1 LGFIYSHNNIPEA
14 IVKVL
19 LENKK
24 AKKGGEIRLHQ
35 GEIRRRIGQILG
47 HKISYRQVRKNL
59 SSMRDQK
66 LLNEYDLKE
75 GKRGYKVYY
84 SLTDKAETMYTLK
97 ILGSNEI
104 VERRKNL
111 YQLLIFF
118 RAFKR
123 SSSITERQLH
133 SFLRRMGMTKDSL
146 EIVKNSRT
154 PFSASSGIIKDI
166 IHFRPLKGV
175 QITKWDQGVPN
186 KDPKGAIYHVTIP
199 GFSVEEFVA
208 HLNKLRKGKEPQP
221 YLGITDVPSVLSI
234 KYSESEIVDAVESFR
249 SNGIIKPINEVFPG
263 ETRYDLADESL
274 IKFIKD
280 VWLVHEY
287 DLRLL
292 FERLVYGGRPKEEDI
307 NYLILMYGKKI
318 ADRILANAYHARKE
332 YKNCKNQ
339 EEEKIAKKFIR
350 SFETH
355 RRSLIDDIKKRH
367 KNVIDSYEI
376 LSQLIEGIS
385 FSHFVSKPV

>member
-1 LGFIYSHNNIPEA
+1 MGFIYSHDNIPEA
-14 IVKVL
+14 IVKAL

-24 AKKGGEIRLHQ
+24 AKKLEPNRFHQ
-35 GEIRRRIGQILG
+35 ADIKRRIEQILG
-47 HKISYRQVRKNL
+47 HDITDRQLRKNL
-59 SSMRDQK
+59 VDMKDQE
-66 LLNEYDLKE
+66 LLNRYDMKE
-75 GKRGYKVYY
+75 GTRGYKVYY

-97 ILGSNEI
+97 ILGSDEI

-133 SFLRRMGMTKDSL
+133 TFLRRMGMTNDSL
-146 EIVKNSRT
+146 EIAKNSRT
-154 PFSASSGIIKDI
+154 SLSASSGMIKDI
-166 IHFRPLKGV
+166 THFRPLKGV
-175 QITKWDQGVPN
+175 QITKWDQGVSN
-186 KDPKGAIYHVTIP
+186 KEPKGAIYHVTLP
-199 GFSVEEFVA
+199 GFSVEEFA
-208 HLNKLRKGKEPQP
+208 SHLNKLRKGKEPQP
-221 YLGITDVPSVLSI
+221 NLGITDVPSVLSK
-234 KYSESEIVDAVESFR
+234 KYSEPEIVDAVESFR

-263 ETRYDLADESL
+263 EMRYDLADESL
-274 IKFIKD
+274 VKFIKD

-287 DLRLL
+287 DLMLL

-307 NYLILMYGKKI
+307 NYLILMYGKEI
-318 ADRILANAYHARKE
+318 ADRILANAYHTRKE
-332 YKNCKNQ
+332 RKNRKNQ

-350 SFETH
+350 SFEIH
-355 RRSLIDDIKKRH
+355 RRSFIDYIKKRH